1 MELRWYTLFTKF
13 NLNETATEE
22 VGKIIESEGGEH
34 LVDPSWENL
43 EKQLE
48 CLWAASDFV
57 DCTLAVLV
65 TKLKHDK
72 AAYWFL
78 WSRGLLSLFS
88 V

>member
-1 MELRWYTLFTKF
+1 M
-13 NLNETATEE
+13 
-22 VGKIIESEGGEH
+22 GKIIESEGGEH
-34 LVDPSWENL
+34 LVDPRSSKWSHNL
-43 EKQLE
+43 FWKIWKSNWSVFELP
-48 CLWAASDFV
+48 LIL